1 METVGFVICIM
12 IILLILYFKVKRY
25 EKEISNLE
33 KRAKEIKRRKG
44 LVLEN
49 LPIIIYSCDYDKS
62 WTMKYLSDGC
72 YKLTG
77 YYSEQF
83 LDNNELEFKSII
95 VDKYVDYLD
104 AKWEE
109 AIKTK
114 GVLREEYEIITVSGE
129 KKWVW
134 ENGQAKYDSI
144 KKNEFKLKYLT
155 EHNYLTGVSNL
166 VNFEQF
172 YNKEK
177 LSEKTKD
184 ELIHFDSSIK
194 GDIYIGTGESSSI
207 SKIIKICH
215 SLQKENPDIH
225 FHFTSGDSLDLLD
238 RLDNGLFDFCVVY
251 GDVDQAKYN
260 YIKLPYKEIRSFL
273 LNKDD
278 PLSAKEYITRDD
290 INNCPLILSRQSL
303 NSESIFRWFNKKPSE
318 LLINNTYSLI
328 NNAVYMAEQKMGY
341 LLTLKDIIDVSNKN
355 LIYKTLKPELSI
367 EINIIWQKFKILSK
381 PAEKFLKL
389 LKEAI

>member
-1 METVGFVICIM
+1 MEIR
-12 IILLILYFKVKRY
+12 ILHYFLTIANEGSFSKAAKILNMTQPTLSRQIAILEDELKHKLFIRGKRNIELTEAGIYFKRRA
-25 EKEISNLE
+25 EEITS
-33 KRAKEIKRRKG
+33 
-44 LVLEN
+44 
-49 LPIIIYSCDYDKS
+49 
-62 WTMKYLSDGC
+62 
-72 YKLTG
+72 
-77 YYSEQF
+77 
-83 LDNNELEFKSII
+83 
-95 VDKYVDYLD
+95 
-104 AKWEE
+104 
-109 AIKTK
+109 
-114 GVLREEYEIITVSGE
+114 
-129 KKWVW
+129 
-134 ENGQAKYDSI
+134 
-144 KKNEFKLKYLT
+144 
-155 EHNYLTGVSNL
+155 
-166 VNFEQF
+166 
-172 YNKEK
+172 

-260 YIKLPYKEIRSFL
+260 YIKLPYKEIRSLL

-278 PLSAKEYITRDD
+278 PLSAKEFITRDD

-389 LKEAI
+389 LKEAA